1 MEAAM
6 KFIIS
11 LSLLFLSL
19 RMNANPIHVFHESK
33 PDEAV
38 IVRDIFRD
46 QYAIPED
53 LIGLESVMN
62 CEGLKKKGKLDLCL
76 KNNGDLIV
84 VSVDKNFISESLKV
98 FWAQ

>member
-1 MEAAM
+1 M
-6 KFIIS
+6 KFVISILGLS
-11 LSLLFLSL
+11 LSFNIAAS
-19 RMNANPIHVFHESK
+19 PIRVFHEDR
-33 PDEAV
+33 PEEAG

-53 LIGLESVMN
+53 LIGLNSVVS